1 MLFWIWVEVY
11 TLLLECKE
19 LISSGRGRKRKKKRE
34 RERER
39 ERERDD
45 ILIEGVIKY

>member
-1 MLFWIWVEVY
+1 MYAF
-11 TLLLECKE
+11 LLECKE